1 MTDEWEKTFIMLDS
15 SHMKK
20 DEYIKKLEA
29 VTKDKDDYIKQLE
42 NRILLLEGRLKTPN
56 VNVIEQKK
64 QQYEKRVLLLEERLN
79 GHIPLVSLEEK
90 KRIMR
95 EYYFKEVP
103 CEQKRE
109 ETPIKIKHALPWFD
123 K

>member
-1 MTDEWEKTFIMLDS
+1 MADCDELEALRKVKM
-15 SHMKK
+15 
-20 DEYIKKLEA
+20 YIKNLESKVRELEEA
-29 VTKDKDDYIKQLE
+29 TKGKDDYIKQYE

-56 VNVIEQKK
+56 VPVIEQKK

-79 GHIPLVSLEEK
+79 GHIPLVSFEEK

-103 CEQKRE
+103 CEQK
-109 ETPIKIKHALPWFD
+109 PIKIKHALPWFD